1 MQIKTGLILV
11 GLLAGGV
18 VVYRAKQTATKAIT
32 ETFNPASDKN
42 IVYQGTQ
49 DTGNFIG
56 RKLACV
62 FNDCSTLPAHLR

>member
-42 IVYQGTQ
+42 IVYNNTPQPVKNGLNSFWGAL
-49 DTGNFIG
+49 DKVG
-56 RKLACV
+56 L
-62 FNDCSTLPAHLR
+62 LPR